1 MTPRGFFFALKLGNV
16 DRVPAV
22 ASRRELRLLLVVLA
36 LTLGPF
42 FGLAVWAAQGAQAI
56 WEAGLLNELL
66 SPAGV
71 PGALSSGL
79 NTIGN
84 LPVWAAVIAVS
95 ALVLYDRRGVKAGAL
110 VALSFASDLA
120 AFVVKL
126 LVERDRPDTAAVQQF
141 FGADNFSFPS
151 GHTVRATALV
161 AAVIWLLAPPPTRV
175 PLAVIGGI
183 IAGLVMGYARV
194 SLGVHWPTDVIGGT
208 LLGISWFVLTTVLIF
223 GGSQPRREVD
233 STAG

>member
-1 MTPRGFFFALKLGNV
+1 MPTGPTRG
-16 DRVPAV
+16 
-22 ASRRELRLLLVVLA
+22 ELRLLLLVAA

-42 FGLAVWAAQGAQAI
+42 IGLAVWASQGAQAV
-56 WEAGLLNELL
+56 WEQGLLNQLL
-66 SPAGV
+66 SPAGL
-71 PGALSSGL
+71 PGTLS
-79 NTIGN
+79 NIVNAIGN
-84 LPVWAAVIAVS
+84 LPVWAVIIAIS
-95 ALVLYDRRGVKAGAL
+95 ALALYDRRGVKAGAL

-120 AFVVKL
+120 AFVVKI

-161 AAVIWLLAPPPTRV
+161 AAVIWLLAPASIRV
-175 PLAVIGGI
+175 PLAVIGGA

-208 LLGISWFVLTTVLIF
+208 LLGISWFALTTVLVF
-223 GGSQPRREVD
+223 GRPEPGHEVD
-233 STAG
+233 GAPR